1 MATERDNKDVRARRW
16 RWVRRVVTILFL
28 GLVAWLVVTRAMA
41 VDWPRVAQSLREM
54 RPAALIG
61 AALLAMSS
69 YAIYA
74 CFDWFARIYTKQ
86 VPKLRQF
93 EIAWVSY
100 AFNLNLGSLIG
111 SVGFR
116 YRLYARSGVE
126 PDNIARIV
134 ATSMITNWS
143 GYFLLGG
150 IAFTTRAVRL
160 PERWEI
166 GQLGLQAIGIGM
178 LLLLAGYLVL
188 CALRHDKP
196 WRWRE
201 HEIMLPSLQRALAQ
215 IAASSL
221 NWLAIAGTIWVLLP
235 QEVSFFAVLTVF
247 MLSSVVGAM
256 THVPGGLGVL
266 EAVFLT
272 LLRGQVPEHDLLAGL
287 LAFRAFYYLI
297 PLAIAL
303 VLYVWIEI
311 RGRRGGAR
319 KKPPRRAR
327 AKGSASARR
336 EALSGGNP

>member
-1 MATERDNKDVRARRW
+1 MATERNVKDDRARRW
-16 RWVRRVVTILFL
+16 RWLRRALTALFL
-28 GLVAWLVVTRAMA
+28 GLVGWLVVSRALAIDWTR
-41 VDWPRVAQSLREM
+41 VGQSLREM
-54 RPAALIG
+54 RPLALCSAAAL
-61 AALLAMSS
+61 ATAS

-126 PDNIARIV
+126 PQAIARIV

-150 IAFTTRAVRL
+150 LVFAARAVDL
-160 PERWEI
+160 PPRWEI
-166 GQLGLQAIGIGM
+166 GAVGLQLVGIGM

-188 CALRHDKP
+188 CARRHERP
-196 WRWRE
+196 WRWRQ
-201 HEIMLPSLQRALAQ
+201 HEVVLPSPRRALAQ
-215 IAASSL
+215 IGASSL
-221 NWLAIAGTIWVLLP
+221 NWLAIAATIWVLLP
-235 QEVSFFAVLTVF
+235 EHVGFAAVLTVF
-247 MLSSVVGAM
+247 LLSSVAGAM
-256 THVPGGLGVL
+256 AHVPGGLGVL
-266 EAVFLT
+266 EAVFLA
-272 LLRGQVPEHDLLAGL
+272 LLGDEVPEHDLIAGL

-297 PLAIAL
+297 PLALAL
-303 VLYVWIEI
+303 ALYVWIEI

-319 KKPPRRAR
+319 RPAKRRRPVSAR
-327 AKGSASARR
+327 AARR